1 MKITYEFADGT
12 ISTIEVDEE
21 LGAFITASRRAEN
34 SCDRKQRYHC
44 YSLDHIDYEGMEYA
58 EKQSLEDKLEDKE
71 SEERVQAFLKT
82 LPEVQKRRAE
92 MLLDGMSARE
102 IALSEGVGHTAIN
115 DSIKLIRKKYQTFF
129 GK

>member
-12 ISTIEVDEE
+12 ISTVEVDEE
-21 LGAFITASRRAEN
+21 LGAYITASRREEKN
-34 SCDRKQRYHC
+34 CDRKNRYHC
-44 YSLDHIDYEGMEYA
+44 YSLDHIDYEGLEYA
-58 EKQSLEDKLEDKE
+58 EKQSTEDKLEDKT
-71 SEERVQAFLKT
+71 SEERVQAFLAT
-82 LPEVQKRRAE
+82 LSDAQRRRAE

-115 DSIKLIRKKYQTFF
+115 DSIKLIRKKFKTFF